1 MVEHSEEQRV
11 FQTKNNVQY
20 ISGASVSVIYSRKPD
35 YYRHTHQLKHY
46 IHNTYI
52 DEFQLYDNAFV
63 YNIHN
68 NNNNNNNNN
77 NSRWAI
83 LAPAREIRNE
93 LCWPEGRKTLDRDD
107 DDDGV
112 DEERNNAMS
121 ERRAIPSAQF
131 NKNYTVLGQCTE
143 NSMAAAAAAARATAF
158 ARSRR
163 LNIHILSLS
172 APRVHPSALSIQI
185 DWAANCPAWI
195 IHVLFPR

>member
-1 MVEHSEEQRV
+1 MYNIYPGR
-11 FQTKNNVQY
+11 T
-20 ISGASVSVIYSRKPD
+20 VSVIYSRKPD

-52 DEFQLYDNAFV
+52 DEFQLYDNAFL
-63 YNIHN
+63 YNIH
-68 NNNNNNNNN
+68 NNNNN

-83 LAPAREIRNE
+83 LALAREIRND
-93 LCWPEGRKTLDRDD
+93 LCRPEGRKRLDRD

-143 NSMAAAAAAARATAF
+143 NSMAAAAARATAF